1 MKSITIKDVAD
12 LAGVSIKT
20 VSRVLNREPHVRK
33 DTVDTVLSAIETL
46 NYRPNLAA
54 RALASS
60 RSYLIGLYYDNE
72 SIGYIAQMQYGS
84 MVACRNQGYHLLVE
98 QLGGAVKTKDELY
111 AQFSLVRIDGAVLT
125 PPLCDRQDILQV
137 LEELG
142 VAYVRIAPS
151 GQLERA
157 PYVYM
162 DDRLAAFEMT
172 QHLQSLGHTRIGFIR
187 GDSAHSATALRYAG
201 FTEAM
206 QQAGLK
212 VHPHW
217 VQPGNFSFRSG
228 VGAAERLLSLEDRPT
243 AIFARN
249 DDMALGVMAAANR
262 LHLRLPQD
270 LSVAGFDDAPIAQVV
285 WPQLTTI
292 RQPVARMAAAAVETL
307 ISGTAAADSL
317 ARRLDFELVVRGS
330 TARLA

>member
-1 MKSITIKDVAD
+1 MKSITIQDVAD

-20 VSRVLNREPHVRK
+20 VSRVLNREPHVRQT
-33 DTVDTVLSAIETL
+33 TVEAVLSAIKAL

-72 SIGYIAQMQYGS
+72 SIGYIAEMQYGS
-84 MVACRNQGYHLLVE
+84 MVACRNSGYHLLVE
-98 QLGGAVKTKDELY
+98 QLGGVKTRDELY
-111 AQFSLVRIDGAVLT
+111 ALFSLVRIDGAVLT
-125 PPLCDRQDILQV
+125 PPLCDRPELLEV

-142 VAYVRIAPS
+142 IAYVRIAPS
-151 GQLERA
+151 DQFERA

-172 QHLQSLGHTRIGFIR
+172 QHLQSLGHTKIGFIR
-187 GDSAHSATALRYAG
+187 GHSEHSATALRYAG

-206 QQAGLK
+206 QQAGLT
-212 VHPHW
+212 VRPQW

-243 AIFARN
+243 AIFASN
-249 DDMALGVMAAANR
+249 DDMARGVMAVANR

-292 RQPVARMAAAAVETL
+292 RQPVANMAAAAVETL
-307 ISGTAAADSL
+307 ISGGSAEDAAV
-317 ARRLDFELVVRGS
+317 RRLDFELIVRGS
-330 TARLA
+330 TAPAG